1 MLRKKGEV
9 RETGKWRVSGQ
20 QLHEQIFDNYVK

>member
-9 RETGKWRVSGQ
+9 RGTGKWRVSGQ
-20 QLHEQIFDNYVK
+20 QLHEQILTTM